1 MRKAPDEA
9 LRAIQ
14 GCEPGNRKK
23 KKDVRRHIS
32 TPESD
37 RHRLVDRV

>member
-1 MRKAPDEA
+1 MHKTPMKLYEQLKDA
-9 LRAIQ
+9 
-14 GCEPGNRKK
+14 NRGIE

>member
-1 MRKAPDEA
+1 MHKTPMKLYEQQFKDA
-9 LRAIQ
+9 
-14 GCEPGNRKK
+14 NRGIE

-37 RHRLVDRV
+37 RHRLFDKV

>member
-23 KKDVRRHIS
+23 KDVRRHIS